1 MFVEPNDQTMTASA
15 ASQPCEETRTQT
27 LLGSGLNDA
36 GSQCHRVVGT
46 TLKCH
51 SVGWSV
57 KIEEVTGER
66 SSHSPRHFSIAKPQ
80 GWRLRSSVERTLLE
94 GL

>member
-57 KIEEVTGER
+57 FEDRRGDRGKEQ
-66 SSHSPRHFSIAKPQ
+66 SFSQA
-80 GWRLRSSVERTLLE
+80 LLNC
-94 GL
+94 